1 MKKETLITAVVFLGV
16 GFLAGFAFSAHRSSL
31 QRPLQRETPV
41 ASSASSQQPAGDSAP
56 SGPSGQS
63 SQPASPEPSSS
74 QASSDSGEADLASKL
89 PKGHPQL
96 TDAEVIQF
104 FKDASQHNPGNP
116 APRLKLADF
125 LYDRKQYDQA
135 ISWYQQALALD
146 PKNVDARTD
155 MATCYFSLGRAR
167 EAASQLRAALEIDP
181 RHEPTLFNLALVNME
196 GTHNYTGAREALNRL
211 AAINPN
217 YPGLADLKQQL
228 DQTGSSGAG
237 RKAN

>member
-31 QRPLQRETPV
+31 QRSLQRQISA
-41 ASSASSQQPAGDSAP
+41 ASAASPQPTGDSGSSGQSASP
-56 SGPSGQS
+56 SDAQASPGGGPSG
-63 SQPASPEPSSS
+63 
-74 QASSDSGEADLASKL
+74 LASKL

-181 RHEPTLFNLALVNME
+181 RHEPTLFNLAVVNME
-196 GTHNYTGAREALNRL
+196 GTHNYTGARQALNRL

-228 DQTGSSGAG
+228 DQTESPGN
-237 RKAN
+237 RNKRD